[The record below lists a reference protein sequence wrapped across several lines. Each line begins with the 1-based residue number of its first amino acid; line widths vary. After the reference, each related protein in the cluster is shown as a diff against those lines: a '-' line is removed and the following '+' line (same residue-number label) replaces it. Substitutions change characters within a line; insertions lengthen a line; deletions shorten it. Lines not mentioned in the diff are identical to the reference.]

1 MRDPESPRRRCGA
14 SILIEAEQNDMAQRF
29 GPLDPSP
36 SHGKD
41 TDGNLC
47 GLRRDLARLRVEL
60 RKTA

>member
-1 MRDPESPRRRCGA
+1 MRDPESPRRRRGA
-14 SILIEAEQNDMAQRF
+14 SILIEAEQNNVAQRF

-41 TDGNLC
+41 TDGNLW
-47 GLRRDLARLRVEL
+47 GLRPDLARLRVEL